1 MIRHAWHFYYALVLV
16 IKVVCGS
23 IVLCASHLNWALCLL
38 GENMQFYK
46 ADEYQAS
53 CENLYRKYEL
63 QIAALLPS
71 ATIEHIGASSIPNAV
86 SKGDL
91 DILVGVNGNE
101 LEKAVKLLSTLGF
114 NEKSNT
120 LRTPELCML
129 ENSSGEDVAFQVV
142 ANGSEFE
149 FFVRFR
155 DKLRE
160 SPELVQQYNE
170 LKMSCTGWT
179 QEEYR
184 RKKSAFIEHVL
195 GQA

>member
-1 MIRHAWHFYYALVLV
+1 
-16 IKVVCGS
+16 
-23 IVLCASHLNWALCLL
+23 
-38 GENMQFYK
+38 MQFYK

-63 QIAALLPS
+63 QIAALLPG

-142 ANGSEFE
+142 ANRSEFD
-149 FFVRFR
+149 FFVGFR

-170 LKMSCTGWT
+170 LKMSCTGWSH
-179 QEEYR
+179 EEYR

>member
-1 MIRHAWHFYYALVLV
+1 M
-16 IKVVCGS
+16 
-23 IVLCASHLNWALCLL
+23 
-38 GENMQFYK
+38 GENTQFYK

-63 QIAALLPS
+63 QISALLPS
-71 ATIEHIGASSIPNAV
+71 AIIEHIGASSIPNAV

-114 NEKSNT
+114 NEKSDT

-129 ENSSGEDVAFQVV
+129 ESSSGEDVAFQVV
-142 ANGSEFE
+142 ANGSGFDL
-149 FFVRFR
+149 FVRFR

-160 SPELVQQYNE
+160 SSELVQQYNE
-170 LKMSCTGWT
+170 LKMSCIGWAH
-179 QEEYR
+179 EEYR
-184 RKKSAFIEHVL
+184 QKKSAFIERVL

>member
-1 MIRHAWHFYYALVLV
+1 MVLR
-16 IKVVCGS
+16 CS
-23 IVLCASHLNWALCLL
+23 PLNRALCLL
-38 GENMQFYK
+38 GEDMQFYK

-63 QIAALLPS
+63 QIAALLPD

-91 DILVGVNGNE
+91 DILVGVNGKE
-101 LEKAVKLLSTLGF
+101 LENAVKLLSTLGF
-114 NEKSNT
+114 NEKSDT

-149 FFVRFR
+149 FFVGFR
-155 DKLRE
+155 DNLRK
-160 SPELVQQYNE
+160 SPELVQRYNE
-170 LKMSCTGWT
+170 LKMSCTGAIVKCGVWRSCSSLLMSLHFFHSIDEANIFHYIC
-179 QEEYR
+179 EEF
-184 RKKSAFIEHVL
+184 KTS
-195 GQA
+195 

>member
-1 MIRHAWHFYYALVLV
+1 
-16 IKVVCGS
+16 
-23 IVLCASHLNWALCLL
+23 
-38 GENMQFYK
+38 MQFYK
-46 ADEYQAS
+46 ANEYQAS

-63 QIAALLPS
+63 EIAALLPGAS
-71 ATIEHIGASSIPNAV
+71 IEHIGASSIPNAV

-91 DILVGVNGNE
+91 DILVGVNGKE
-101 LEKAVKLLSTLGF
+101 LENAVKLLSTLGF
-114 NEKSNT
+114 NEKSDT

-149 FFVRFR
+149 FFVGFR
-155 DKLRE
+155 DKLRK
-160 SPELVQQYNE
+160 SPELVQRYNE
-170 LKMSCTGWT
+170 LKMSCTGWS

-184 RKKSAFIEHVL
+184 RKKSAFIERVL

>member
-1 MIRHAWHFYYALVLV
+1 MH
-16 IKVVCGS
+16 
-23 IVLCASHLNWALCLL
+23 
-38 GENMQFYK
+38 FYK
-46 ADEYQAS
+46 ADEYQPS
-53 CENLYRKYEL
+53 CENLYRNYAL
-63 QIAALLPS
+63 HIAALLPD

-114 NEKSNT
+114 SEKSDT

-142 ANGSEFE
+142 ANGSEYD

-160 SPELVQQYNE
+160 SPELVQHYNE

-179 QEEYR
+179 HEEYR
-184 RKKSAFIEHVL
+184 RKKTAFIDRVL
-195 GQA
+195 GQ

>member
-1 MIRHAWHFYYALVLV
+1 
-16 IKVVCGS
+16 
-23 IVLCASHLNWALCLL
+23 
-38 GENMQFYK
+38 MQFYK

-63 QIAALLPS
+63 QIAALLPD

-91 DILVGVNGNE
+91 DILVGVSGNE
-101 LEKAVKLLSTLGF
+101 LEKAVTLLSSLGF

-120 LRTPELCML
+120 LRTSELCML
-129 ENSSGEDVAFQVV
+129 ESSSGEDVAFQVV
-142 ANGSEFE
+142 ANGSEFD
-149 FFVRFR
+149 FFIGFR

-160 SPELVQQYNE
+160 SPQLVQQYNE

-179 QEEYR
+179 HEKYR
-184 RKKSAFIEHVL
+184 RKKSAFIERVL

>member
-1 MIRHAWHFYYALVLV
+1 
-16 IKVVCGS
+16 
-23 IVLCASHLNWALCLL
+23 
-38 GENMQFYK
+38 MQFYK

-129 ENSSGEDVAFQVV
+129 ESSSGENVAFQVV
-142 ANGSEFE
+142 ANGSEFD

-170 LKMSCTGWT
+170 LKMSCTGWA

>member
-1 MIRHAWHFYYALVLV
+1 MR
-16 IKVVCGS
+16 CS
-23 IVLCASHLNWALCLL
+23 PLNRALCLL

-63 QIAALLPS
+63 EIAALLPD
-71 ATIEHIGASSIPNAV
+71 AFIEHIGASSIPNAV

-91 DILVGVNGNE
+91 DILVGVNGKE
-101 LEKAVKLLSTLGF
+101 LENAVKLLSTLGF
-114 NEKSNT
+114 NEKSDT

-142 ANGSEFE
+142 ANGSEFD
-149 FFVRFR
+149 FFVGFR
-155 DKLRE
+155 DKLRK
-160 SPELVQQYNE
+160 SPELVQRYNE
-170 LKMSCTGWT
+170 LKMSCTGWSH
-179 QEEYR
+179 EEYR
-184 RKKSAFIEHVL
+184 RKKSAFIERVL

>member
-1 MIRHAWHFYYALVLV
+1 
-16 IKVVCGS
+16 
-23 IVLCASHLNWALCLL
+23 
-38 GENMQFYK
+38 MQFYK

-63 QIAALLPS
+63 EIAALLPDAS
-71 ATIEHIGASSIPNAV
+71 IEHIGASSIPNAV

-91 DILVGVNGNE
+91 DILVGVNGKE
-101 LEKAVKLLSTLGF
+101 LENAVKLLSTLGF
-114 NEKSNT
+114 NEKSDT

-149 FFVRFR
+149 LFVGFR
-155 DKLRE
+155 DKLRI
-160 SPELVQQYNE
+160 SPELVQRYNE
-170 LKMSCTGWT
+170 LKMSCKGRSH
-179 QEEYR
+179 EEYR
-184 RKKSAFIEHVL
+184 RKKSAFIERVL

>member
-1 MIRHAWHFYYALVLV
+1 
-16 IKVVCGS
+16 
-23 IVLCASHLNWALCLL
+23 
-38 GENMQFYK
+38 MQFYE
-46 ADEYQAS
+46 ADEYQPS

-63 QIAALLPS
+63 EIAALLPD
-71 ATIEHIGASSIPNAV
+71 ATIEHIGASSILNAV

-91 DILVGVNGNE
+91 DILVGVNGND

-129 ENSSGEDVAFQVV
+129 ENNSGADVAFQVV
-142 ANGSEFE
+142 ANGSEFD
-149 FFVRFR
+149 FFVGFR
-155 DKLRE
+155 DKLCE

-170 LKMSCTGWT
+170 LKMSCTVWSH
-179 QEEYR
+179 EEYR
-184 RKKSAFIEHVL
+184 RKKSAFIELVL

>member
-1 MIRHAWHFYYALVLV
+1 
-16 IKVVCGS
+16 
-23 IVLCASHLNWALCLL
+23 
-38 GENMQFYK
+38 MQFYK

-53 CENLYRKYEL
+53 CENLYRKYEFE
-63 QIAALLPS
+63 IAALLPD

-129 ENSSGEDVAFQVV
+129 ENSSGSDVAFQVV
-142 ANGSEFE
+142 VNGSEFD
-149 FFVRFR
+149 FFVGFR

-170 LKMSCTGWT
+170 LKMSCIGWSH
-179 QEEYR
+179 EEYR
-184 RKKSAFIEHVL
+184 RKKSAFIALVL

>member
-1 MIRHAWHFYYALVLV
+1 
-16 IKVVCGS
+16 
-23 IVLCASHLNWALCLL
+23 
-38 GENMQFYK
+38 MQFYEP
-46 ADEYQAS
+46 DEYQPS

-63 QIAALLPS
+63 EIAALLPD

-91 DILVGVNGNE
+91 DILVGVNGND

-129 ENSSGEDVAFQVV
+129 ENSSGADVAFQVV
-142 ANGSEFE
+142 ANGSEFD
-149 FFVRFR
+149 FFVGFR

-170 LKMSCTGWT
+170 LKMSCTGWSH
-179 QEEYR
+179 EEYR
-184 RKKSAFIEHVL
+184 RKKSAFIELVL